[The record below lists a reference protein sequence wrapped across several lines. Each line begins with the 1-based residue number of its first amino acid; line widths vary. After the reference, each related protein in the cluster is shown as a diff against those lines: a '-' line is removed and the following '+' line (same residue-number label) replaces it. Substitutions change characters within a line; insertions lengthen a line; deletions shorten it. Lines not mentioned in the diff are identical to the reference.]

1 MSCEQRKRLKGAAII
16 LALYAVA
23 FGVPSALLSGEWT
36 DVLII
41 AMVFG
46 LPTCYLAGCFD
57 PSVWRTAY
65 GRFKEHTRLH

>member
-16 LALYAVA
+16 LALYVVV
-23 FGVPSALLSGEWT
+23 FGLPSALLSGR
-36 DVLII
+36 LIDIPVI
-41 AMVFG
+41 ALIFG

-65 GRFKEHTRLH
+65 GRLEEHS